1 MWEIETCGKSVR
13 TSVQV
18 ARINVAPLL
27 RAKAGLGTWHRNIP
41 PVRPNARCSAA
52 KCTKMHE
59 NNTYPHQASS
69 SYIYSIIY
77 IHHYTSLYTPRCL
90 YVVSTSYTGSD
101 NGDFNF
107 ALPFTAHS
115 GFCSKS
121 QAFGTGMKNDES
133 MALGSLGSLGD
144 CVMNSV
150 MTLRHITPLRHMVPA
165 LQLPPAS
172 PG

>member
-1 MWEIETCGKSVR
+1 MWEICENIRPSGKDQRST
-13 TSVQV
+13 TSVQKLGL
-18 ARINVAPLL
+18 AP
-27 RAKAGLGTWHRNIP
+27 GTATSP
-41 PVRPNARCSAA
+41 QSDLMPEVLPQNAP
-52 KCTKMHE
+52 KCIKITHIHIKH
-59 NNTYPHQASS
+59 HQATYTVSYL
-69 SYIYSIIY
+69 YIYIIIY
-77 IHHYTSLYTPRCL
+77 IHHYTSLYTPRSL

-133 MALGSLGSLGD
+133 MALGD
-144 CVMNSV
+144 CVMNCV